1 MDKKGFSWV
10 VPRRQTGVTA
20 EPFLDFDAGY
30 IKRAAHLLP
39 KQGSRRP
46 WRVYQNYFLD
56 MLITRFGAIAD
67 GVLQF
72 HSGKEKTDVKG
83 SF

>member
-1 MDKKGFSWV
+1 MQAISSGQLTCC
-10 VPRRQTGVTA
+10 R
-20 EPFLDFDAGY
+20 
-30 IKRAAHLLP
+30 